1 MPFPVYGDA
10 ELPTEVDV
18 VVIGGGII
26 GALTALALAERGQRV
41 ALCEKDGSA
50 TNNLSECI
58 FPRNRSFGEKRFSKS
73 INKGRH
79 GASSLP

>member
-1 MPFPVYGDA
+1 M
-10 ELPTEVDV
+10 
-18 VVIGGGII
+18 VVIGRGII
-26 GALTALALAERGQRV
+26 DALTVL

-58 FPRNRSFGEKRFSKS
+58 FPKNRSFGEKRFSKS

-79 GASSLP
+79 DASSLP